1 VIPVFEKLAKFIT
14 ETSVELSV
22 LQIDATENEVE
33 GLQITSFPTI
43 ILFPISNKKNH
54 IDFRGDQT
62 YENLLKFLRE
72 YSR

>member
-1 VIPVFEKLAKFIT
+1 VIPVFEKLAKYIAD
-14 ETSVELSV
+14 TSVEMTM
-22 LQIDATENEVE
+22 LQMDATENEVE

-43 ILFPISNKKNH
+43 ILFPSSNKKHH